1 MNVTPP
7 MRERERG
14 RERKGSSGFHHIL
27 LFFFLILFVGGG
39 VLVLLVLGDEVVHVA
54 LCLGELHLVHAL
66 AGVPVEE
73 GLAAVHGGELL
84 ADPPEHLL
92 DGGGYNITNNDEPN
106 GFRTTK
112 GSTTV
117 SETLGEGKTENVSI
131 IRSGYSSLIFE
142 ISRVPIPD
150 PAVAVLG
157 LLAHNIENRI
167 DQLSPLRVVPLGPVV
182 AGAGLA
188 EDVVVRPED
197 LAERPRSD
205 GVHGSR
211 LQIHEHRPGDV
222 PTPAGLIVVHIDPIH
237 LQLGVAGVLAGGID
251 PVLVADHLP
260 ELGPDLVPALAPLDM
275 KDLPHLRLDCYGHRL
290 RRESGGAGVAGA
302 ARSAGA
308 GE

>member
-211 LQIHEHRPGDV
+211 LQIHEHRPGTYL
-222 PTPAGLIVVHIDPIH
+222 PP
-237 LQLGVAGVLAGGID
+237 LASLYTCRWID